1 MLLLLIDKIGQSEA
15 ASFTFCHVM
24 RVPRGTQ
31 KADKK
36 AFQKCVGLRFF
47 DHVSINPPTFPESF
61 KMADAVVNHMI
72 KRIKGFYPG

>member
-15 ASFTFCHVM
+15 SFTFCHVM
-24 RVPRGTQ
+24 RVPRGKQ

-36 AFQKCVGLRFF
+36 AFQKCVGLRLC